1 MYTQVASPED
11 VQHILATNFKNYIR
25 APRFVEA
32 FDELFR
38 NGLLLL
44 DHAHT
49 PDNGAMWTL
58 QRKVAAKVFTTNN
71 FKLFSEQ
78 VFHKYALQTVQT
90 VSDQG
95 GKCDM
100 SLLASQYALQSI
112 FDVGCGVPLAQVDG
126 QLGLSFIESLRYV
139 VGHAATR
146 LVTKPYFKF
155 FWWCMPCEYRLQREV
170 RVLTSVA
177 DTILARRLSESEAE
191 IAPRSDIMSLFIKK
205 ARELSEESEEVA
217 GSSLVLDLST
227 LRAIFFTF
235 NLAGSDT
242 TSSAITHTFYALA
255 LYPEIQEKLFQEI
268 RASEQTNSGGGE
280 VAYDALKKLAYLDAV
295 VSEAMRLYTT
305 VPMTIKI
312 AAEDDYLPDGTF
324 IPAGVEVQYT
334 PWHMARHGPLWG
346 DDPLVFRPERW
357 LEMTTRPSAFEFPLF
372 QAGPRICPGM
382 MMALTE
388 VKLLVVVLLREF
400 HVKIQEGEQVE
411 NRGYV
416 LAPILAM
423 AGGLPVQ
430 MTPRTSMMASSS

>member
-1 MYTQVASPED
+1 M
-11 VQHILATNFKNYIR
+11 QHILATNFKNYIR

-49 PDNGAMWTL
+49 RDNGAMWTL

-78 VFHKYALQTVQT
+78 VFHKYALQTVET
-90 VSDQG
+90 IREQG

-100 SLLASQYALQSI
+100 SLLASQYTLQSI

-126 QLGLSFIESLRYV
+126 HLGLSFIESLRYV

-155 FWWCMPCEYRLQREV
+155 FWWCMPCEYRLKRDV

-177 DTILARRLSESEAE
+177 DKILARRLGESEAE

-205 ARELSEESEEVA
+205 ARELSELGEEN
-217 GSSLVLDLST
+217 GSSLVLDIAT
-227 LRAIFFTF
+227 LRSIFFTF

-242 TSSAITHTFYALA
+242 TSSAITHAFYALA

-268 RASEQTNSGGGE
+268 TTSGDVNSSGE
-280 VAYDALKKLAYLDAV
+280 VTYDTLKKLTYLDAV

-305 VPMTIKI
+305 VPMTIKL

-334 PWHMARHGPLWG
+334 PWYMARHGSLWG

-357 LEMTTRPSAFEFPLF
+357 LEMKTRPSAFELPLF
-372 QAGPRICPGM
+372 QAGPRVCPGM
-382 MMALTE
+382 TMALTE

-400 HVKIQEGEQVE
+400 HVQIQEGEQVE
-411 NRGYV
+411 NRRYV

-430 MTPRTSMMASSS
+430 MTTRSSMMASSC

>member
-1 MYTQVASPED
+1 M
-11 VQHILATNFKNYIR
+11 QHILATNFKNYIR
-25 APRFVEA
+25 APRFVAA

-49 PDNGAMWTL
+49 RDNGAMWTL
-58 QRKVAAKVFTTNN
+58 QRKVTAKVFTTNN

-78 VFHKYALQTVQT
+78 VFQKYALEIAHSIREQK
-90 VSDQG
+90 D

-100 SLLASQYALQSI
+100 SLLASQYTLQSI

-155 FWWCMPCEYRLQREV
+155 FWWCMPCEYRLKREV

-177 DTILARRLSESEAE
+177 DNILERRLSESEAE

-205 ARELSEESEEVA
+205 ARELSEVDGVN
-217 GSSLVLDLST
+217 GSSLVLDVAT
-227 LRAIFFTF
+227 LRSIFFTF

-255 LYPEIQEKLFQEI
+255 LYPEVQERLYQEI
-268 RASEQTNSGGGE
+268 ANNMDVATNGD
-280 VAYDALKKLAYLDAV
+280 VTYDKLKKFTYLDTV

-305 VPMTIKI
+305 VPMTIKL

-334 PWHMARHGPLWG
+334 PWYMARHGSLWG

-357 LEMTTRPSAFEFPLF
+357 LEMKTRPSAFEFPLF
-372 QAGPRICPGM
+372 QAGPRVCPGM
-382 MMALTE
+382 TMALTE

-416 LAPILAM
+416 LAPILGM

-430 MTPRTSMMASSS
+430 MTPRMSLVASSC